1 MLITIENLFTVVFV
15 IVDDWYQ
22 NKGERLLGRTVGD
35 RPEFS
40 DSEMLTLMLAI
51 DFFEFNGERR

>member
-51 DFFEFNGERR
+51 DFFKFNGERR